1 MKANEFIDKLCQ
13 YARQNLAPKCTNK
26 YTIMAIAAASCGVG
40 RKILD
45 AKILPILAMAVD
57 EQGELDL
64 AGIKDSVL
72 SGMDLAQS
80 VPVLGGLV
88 SIDADDAREFFSSLG
103 V

>member
-1 MKANEFIDKLCQ
+1 MKANEFIDKLCL

-26 YTIMAIAAASCGVG
+26 YTMMAIGAASCGVG
-40 RKILD
+40 RKILESKVMPVLTMAAD
-45 AKILPILAMAVD
+45 AN
-57 EQGELDL
+57 GELDIP
-64 AGIKDSVL
+64 GIKDSVL
-72 SGMDLAQS
+72 SGLDLAQS